1 MNFFKGLIPIVGELR
16 VIIRHIVGMGLRK
29 IADHL
34 LWDYSEAQPAETKP
48 TVSTQE
54 ADPSPTKVR
63 DRSNY
68 DPMKHGSVPSALYGA
83 LKVLLEKPKGY
94 SMTVNQLLEEFEA
107 TDSTLRKG
115 LKIMTERGVIGQT
128 GSPTEFFILY
138 RDGAVTQV
146 KEFEDR
152 GVPLYLKQRGEA
164 DTSLH

>member
-1 MNFFKGLIPIVGELR
+1 MKFLKGIIPIVDELR

-34 LWDYSEAQPAETKP
+34 LWDYNDAPPVEVKP

-54 ADPSPTKVR
+54 SDPPPTKVR

-83 LKVLLEKPKGY
+83 LTVLLEKPQGF
-94 SMTVNQLLEEFEA
+94 SMTINQLLEEFEA

-138 RDGAVTQV
+138 RDGASRQV
-146 KEFEDR
+146 KEFEER
-152 GVPLYLKQRGEA
+152 GVALYLKQRGEA
-164 DTSLH
+164 DASLH